1 MYFNDKVLFVVLSN
15 NECSAWGLSQGLQ
28 AVLFNV
34 PIVYPYKYKEI
45 KVDPKSLGKFVGQYG
60 SIKMFVKDNYLY
72 LNNTS
77 GGEGEKKL
85 IPESATKFYYANE
98 NDRQVEFV
106 LDKDEMVTK
115 TWIIAGG
122 IKHELNPKK

>member
-1 MYFNDKVLFVVLSN
+1 MIMPYLLFSN

-45 KVDPKSLGKFVGQYG
+45 KVDPRSLEKFAGQYG
-60 SIKMFVKDNYLY
+60 AIKMFVRDNYLY

-85 IPESATKFYYANE
+85 IPETATRFFYADE
-98 NDRQVEFV
+98 NDRQVEFIV
-106 LDKDEMVTK
+106 DKDNKVVK

-122 IKHELNPKK
+122 IKHELNPKR